1 MLTDLRLAFRGLR
14 RVPAFAAV
22 IVATL
27 ALGIGANTAIFSV
40 VNGVLLAPPPFREMN
55 RLAMIWQTDRAS
67 GTTREPASIPDYAD
81 FQRLARTFEAAAAFT
96 GADVNVTPG
105 TGDPFRVAALA
116 VTHPFI
122 PLIGIQPLAGRTFT
136 VEEDKPGAARV
147 AIIGERLWEREFGRD
162 VDLSRHSIRLNE
174 VPHAIVGVMPRSAD
188 FGVLQILSAAAYSRS
203 FADRGRVD
211 VDIWLPLRANPQ
223 TASRDNHP
231 IFVMG
236 RLAAGVPLTAAREE
250 MSRIAADLERAYPG
264 SNEARG
270 AFVEPLADVVLG
282 PVKPALMVLLGAV
295 GLLLVIA
302 SVNVMNLLL
311 ARSTARAREV
321 AVRTA
326 LGAGTWRLV
335 RQFVAEG
342 LVLSAAGAGLGLLV
356 ARWVLDLLLT
366 LAPASIPRVANATID
381 LRVLAATLAVTL
393 LVALGIGL
401 VPALQA
407 RRVNVQNTLKTET
420 GRAVFSLARRRVQS
434 ALVVVQVTLAMM
446 LTIGAGLLINSFW
459 HLYSVDP
466 GFRAEGVVKFEYQ
479 LPSTRYPQ
487 RFQDYPAWPEVRRFH
502 DELLRRTGALPQ
514 VDAVA
519 LAGDHPLAAGFTN
532 SFVVVGR
539 EAEARNWPEI
549 SVRRVSAGY
558 PQVVGL
564 ALVGGRHLRDSDN
577 VQAPPV
583 AVINETARRMF
594 FTNRDP
600 IGQQVEFWGT
610 PRTIV
615 GIVANEKI
623 HGLADATPPALY
635 VPLDQGPIGGTLLV
649 HVTGDMRTAT
659 SAIRSIFREIDPALA
674 VFGVEP
680 LRQTVAESLAER
692 RFTMLLLGS
701 LAALAL
707 LLAALGV
714 YGVLSY
720 GVAQRTGDI
729 GIRMALGAEPGS
741 VLRLII
747 VEGLVLIGAG
757 LGAGTLGAALLTR
770 LLRTLLYGVTPTDPL
785 TFAAAV
791 VVLTLTAV
799 AASYLPARRASKL
812 DPIAAL
818 RAE

>member
-610 PRTIV
+610 RRTIV

>member
-356 ARWVLDLLLT
+356 ARWVLDLRLT

-610 PRTIV
+610 RRTIV

>member
-1 MLTDLRLAFRGLR
+1 
-14 RVPAFAAV
+14 
-22 IVATL
+22 
-27 ALGIGANTAIFSV
+27 
-40 VNGVLLAPPPFREMN
+40 
-55 RLAMIWQTDRAS
+55 
-67 GTTREPASIPDYAD
+67 
-81 FQRLARTFEAAAAFT
+81 
-96 GADVNVTPG
+96 
-105 TGDPFRVAALA
+105 
-116 VTHPFI
+116 
-122 PLIGIQPLAGRTFT
+122 
-136 VEEDKPGAARV
+136 
-147 AIIGERLWEREFGRD
+147 
-162 VDLSRHSIRLNE
+162 
-174 VPHAIVGVMPRSAD
+174 
-188 FGVLQILSAAAYSRS
+188 
-203 FADRGRVD
+203 
-211 VDIWLPLRANPQ
+211 
-223 TASRDNHP
+223 
-231 IFVMG
+231 
-236 RLAAGVPLTAAREE
+236 

-610 PRTIV
+610 RRTIV